1 MTETLVIYQDRGA
14 PTGGKIQVNEA
25 ELFPTDTAGWLF
37 LRRHPTVR
45 MADADYQ
52 ESGPGQLFLYAD
64 TLDALER
71 LLDDVAVTRA
81 AATTALHNMR
91 KGPCMQRK
99 VHCPQLAGAAFDAGR
114 AGTEAN

>member
-64 TLDALER
+64 TLDVLER
-71 LLDDVAVTRA
+71 LLDDV
-81 AATTALHNMR
+81 
-91 KGPCMQRK
+91 GC
-99 VHCPQLAGAAFDAGR
+99 VHQDGVR
-114 AGTEAN
+114 AGTKRTDRRVVTGRKTVIA